1 MFTLG
6 LEKAEESDI
15 KLPTF
20 AGSFLFEFQKN
31 IYICFIHYTKA
42 FDCVDHDKLRKML
55 KVMGIQDHLTWETC
69 MKVKKQQLESCMEKL
84 IG

>member
-1 MFTLG
+1 MFKLG
-6 LEKAEESDI
+6 LEKAEEPDI

-20 AGSFLFEFQKN
+20 AGSFLFEFQRN
-31 IYICFIHYTKA
+31 IYLCFIHYTKA
-42 FDCVDHDKLRKML
+42 FDCVEHDKLQKTL

-69 MKVKKQQLESCMEKL
+69 MKVKKQQLEPCMEKL